1 MAKRAPPA
9 PKTPAEVRIERL
21 AADYRAALDAAG
33 TILTRHQE
41 ETAEITARYLV
52 PLRAAAAVMRTAR
65 AALEA
70 AIGGARAVYL
80 APARRAK
87 SDVLH
92 GVRCGW
98 RQVPGRWEMPGQ
110 DALLAAVR
118 EHLPDQADTLIET
131 VEAVRVDA
139 LTDAQR
145 LALGGRWI
153 EPDQTVVCAEQA
165 TGVEKMLKVLA
176 GAGADQEAQP

>member
-1 MAKRAPPA
+1 MAKRATPPT

-65 AALEA
+65 AALEGAIRA
-70 AIGGARAVYL
+70 AEAVYL
-80 APARRAK
+80 APGRRAK
-87 SDVLH
+87 TDVLH

-98 RQVPGRWEMPGQ
+98 RQVPGYWDMPAP
-110 DALLAAVR
+110 DVLLVAVR
-118 EHLPDQADTLIET
+118 ERLPDQAADLIET
-131 VEAVRVDA
+131 IETVRVDA
-139 LTDAQR
+139 LTDDQR
-145 LALGGRWI
+145 LAVGGTWI
-153 EPDQTVVCAEQA
+153 KPTQTVVCTEQA
-165 TGVEKMLKVLA
+165 SGVEKMLKLLA
-176 GAGADQEAQP
+176 GASEEGQP